1 MILLPALLLF
11 LWGEPGR
18 CLAEKGFTF
27 DGRIRQFAVA
37 NNALYIAT
45 QEKLYQLSHDLI
57 LVQSVTQRGILKGG
71 PSPNDAQFH
80 RVSETDERNATFS
93 VNILLPFVVNRT
105 VISCGFTDNEC
116 GYCELLDPKNI
127 SNVLHREDILVGP
140 PWNRSESVGF
150 LVNVEKTA
158 GQNETYI
165 LTAIQ
170 QGKPTST
177 SCSSGSDAVNLHN
190 TNDKQT
196 GLIFSSSGDSTTATL
211 KSKRSV
217 EFVDGFQINSII
229 YLFSNLPSKDKRDQV
244 RLIWLEGKTS
254 KSYTFKS
261 LRGAT
266 LSISDGGEGSR
277 LVASSVIP
285 GGPPV
290 LWSGVFSVDGA
301 QANTELVLFDISP
314 DLTGDTDK
322 DPDFCFTCTDTSK
335 PTPKTLK
342 PKKVLLRQSNMT
354 SVLAVRQKAW
364 MVFFIGTGDGQ
375 LIKLVVDKNYHTAC
389 PRVLYRA
396 NDDRQVF
403 PKMHLDQ
410 VDRKHVYVPLL
421 PNQMERVP
429 VSKCSTYTN
438 VQDCL
443 SAQDPYCVWCSSK
456 TSCTFEDDCPDS
468 DWVSIPDDSQ
478 HKMLSYKVVKDSAKQ
493 ITLHIQTHLTLG
505 QQAPSAFSCQ
515 FSPSSSSSEFCS
527 RTSPAPQ
534 FPKCTCILTNS
545 TLPVEGLDVT
555 VKKPEITSIS
565 PSVVSFYGSNNAVL
579 SGLNLGN
586 VTRVRFQLDMNCML
600 QESPVLSNTGER
612 LKFHIPSSNKGVVKV
627 CAVLPDDS
635 CHGNAL
641 ITYQSSPSCTSIAPS
656 STWISGKRKLT
667 VTGSHLQFVEEI
679 VHEHKQTNVRP
690 PIQKVKPR
698 RDSNLQTLTYE
709 TPAAPQGIYTSTMS
723 LKVANET
730 LPCSTINYYPEPEF
744 IRFTPT
750 QTGNDVRITI
760 QKKADKLEMTTAEL
774 SVWGVQD
781 EKEYPCIMEDKENSN
796 ETDFFICEIQ
806 KTPSSFKLQM
816 LEVKYGDKTVRL
828 EPPSLLYQVLVIVRF
843 LLIPCIIAACSP
855 PPAEDSGKQ
864 LEPDPS
870 PTYPCHQPAG
880 QLHLQTV
887 ASSCTLTLHLQT
899 LASSSSLNL
908 HLPASPTNLQAAST
922 CNLWQAAVPGPST
935 CQPAG
940 QLHL

>member
-1 MILLPALLLF
+1 MILLPGLLFF

-18 CLAEKGFTF
+18 CLEEKGFTF
-27 DGRIRQFAVA
+27 DGHIRQFAVA
-37 NNALYIAT
+37 NNTVYIAT

-57 LVQSVTQRGILKGG
+57 MVRSVTQRGILTGG
-71 PSPNDAQFH
+71 ASPFDEQFH
-80 RVSETDERNATFS
+80 RVSETDKRNATFS
-93 VNILLPFVVNRT
+93 VNILLPFVENGT
-105 VISCGFTDNEC
+105 VISCGLTDNEC

-127 SNVLHREDILVGP
+127 SNVLYREHILVGP
-140 PWNRSESVGF
+140 PWSRSASVGF
-150 LVNVEKTA
+150 LVNVEKTV
-158 GQNETYI
+158 GQTETYI

-170 QGKPTST
+170 QGEST
-177 SCSSGSDAVNLHN
+177 KTNCSPGSDAVNLHN

-196 GLIFSSSGDSTTATL
+196 EGIFSLSGESTISRLT
-211 KSKRSV
+211 SKPNV

-229 YLFSNLPSKDKRDQV
+229 YLFSNLPSKDKPNKV
-244 RLIWLEGKTS
+244 RLIWLEGKTG
-254 KSYTFKS
+254 KSYTLRS

-322 DPDFCFTCTDTSK
+322 DPDFCSTCTDK
-335 PTPKTLK
+335 PKLTPKTLK

-375 LIKLVVDKNYHTAC
+375 LIKLVVDKNYHTVC

-438 VQDCL
+438 VQDCC

-456 TSCTFEDDCPDS
+456 RSCTFEDDCPDS

-478 HKMLSYKVVKDSAKQ
+478 HKMVSYKVVKDSTDQ
-493 ITLHIQTHLTLG
+493 
-505 QQAPSAFSCQ
+505 
-515 FSPSSSSSEFCS
+515 
-527 RTSPAPQ
+527 
-534 FPKCTCILTNS
+534 
-545 TLPVEGLDVT
+545 
-555 VKKPEITSIS
+555 KPEITSIS

-600 QESPVLSNTGER
+600 Q
-612 LKFHIPSSNKGVVKV
+612 
-627 CAVLPDDS
+627 D
-635 CHGNAL
+635 
-641 ITYQSSPSCTSIAPS
+641 
-656 STWISGKRKLT
+656 GKRKLT
-667 VTGSHLQFVEEI
+667 VTGSHLEFVEGI
-679 VHEHKQTNVRP
+679 VHEHKQTDVRP
-690 PIQKVKPR
+690 PIQEVKPP

-709 TPAAPQGIYTSTMS
+709 TPAAPKGISTSTVS
-723 LKVANET
+723 LKVANEL

-744 IRFTPT
+744 ISFTST

-760 QKKADKLEMTTAEL
+760 QKKADKPH
-774 SVWGVQD
+774 
-781 EKEYPCIMEDKENSN
+781 KECLAI
-796 ETDFFICEIQ
+796 
-806 KTPSSFKLQM
+806 SFQ
-816 LEVKYGDKTVRL
+816 
-828 EPPSLLYQVLVIVRF
+828 
-843 LLIPCIIAACSP
+843 
-855 PPAEDSGKQ
+855 
-864 LEPDPS
+864 
-870 PTYPCHQPAG
+870 
-880 QLHLQTV
+880 
-887 ASSCTLTLHLQT
+887 SC
-899 LASSSSLNL
+899 
-908 HLPASPTNLQAAST
+908 
-922 CNLWQAAVPGPST
+922 WVEWEE
-935 CQPAG
+935 
-940 QLHL
+940 